1 MTQIF
6 LDTSPETERVLF
18 MKLREMPPWRKIDM
32 VAQLNQM
39 VRELALAGLRKRYPQ
54 ASPEEL
60 RRRLADLVLGPELA
74 EKAYGPANETE
85 VPRAA

>member
-6 LDTSPETERVLF
+6 PDTPPETERVLF

-74 EKAYGPANETE
+74 EKAYGPASETE